1 MLSGD
6 DFDADIAERYG
17 WVNRT
22 LDDDDLDS
30 FVDALVRRLTSFDRE
45 ALAAAKAQVNRF
57 GTPTATELQSSNDMI
72 FSMLAWPS
80 AQARRAKVRGI
91 GYGLHSDF
99 ELNFG
104 RYLPALGRADDDDT
118 DTQPD

>member
-22 LDDDDLDS
+22 LDEADLDS
-30 FVDALVRRLTSFDRE
+30 FVDALAGRLASFDRE
-45 ALAAAKAQVNRF
+45 TLVAAKTQVNRF
-57 GTPTATELQSSNDMI
+57 GMPTAAELQSSIDL
-72 FSMLAWPS
+72 FFPLLALPG
-80 AQARRAKVRGI
+80 AQARRAKVRDI
-91 GYGLHSDF
+91 GYGVRSDF

-104 RYLPALGRADDDDT
+104 RYLPSFGRTGDDDT
-118 DTQPD
+118 DTHQ